1 MAANCAHFAPM
12 LGARE
17 GELTSSEAAALEQHL
32 SSCPRCRALARDFA
46 AMDGLVAESLLARAN
61 ARDFASFSDEVMER
75 VTPQAGRAPGR
86 ARAEPGLTFWGWI
99 QGHRRAAA
107 AALVPV
113 LAAVALVVY
122 VQVDTGAPGE
132 IALLEVSAEGEA
144 TTILQ
149 TSDGPVVLLMEENET

>member
-1 MAANCAHFAPM
+1 M

-17 GELTSSEAAALEQHL
+17 GELTAAEAAALDQHL
-32 SSCPRCRALARDFA
+32 STCARCRALARDFA

-61 ARDFASFSDEVMER
+61 ARNFASFADEVMER
-75 VTPQAGRAPGR
+75 VAPRAKQAPGR
-86 ARAEPGLTFWGWI
+86 GAPAEPGLTFWGWI
-99 QGHRRAAA
+99 RGHRRAAA

-113 LAAVALVVY
+113 LAAAALVVY
-122 VQVDTGAPGE
+122 VQVDTEAPRE
-132 IALLEVSAEGEA
+132 IALLEVSSEGEA